1 MRAIS
6 KAIFLFAIG
15 ALTFTSCT
23 TETSSAE
30 NKKQE
35 ENRTFNEAPKA
46 TTVANNIEGY
56 RYNDQEKATI
66 QLFEKAKTSV
76 AFITTSNLQRDY
88 WTRDLQEIKSGT
100 GSAFVWDKEGHIVTN
115 YHVIKGADRA
125 TVTMSDQ
132 TTYQASLVGIAP
144 DKDLA
149 VLKIDAQRNEL
160 FPLPKGMSDNLKVG
174 QSTYA
179 IGNPFGLDQTLTT
192 GIISALGREIQSV
205 SGRPIKNVIQT
216 DAAINPGNSG
226 GPLLNSQGELI
237 GVNTAIYSPSGAYAG
252 IGFSIPVDEVSWVVP
267 DLINYGEIRR
277 PILGVELAT
286 KQITNQF
293 KIDGALVINVVPGSG
308 SARAGLLGTKRTR
321 SGEIS
326 WGDVIVGIEGKE
338 IKSNYDLLEVL
349 ETFKPGD
356 RVRVEAY
363 RGNDLKRFEVELGSS
378 K

>member
-1 MRAIS
+1 MRSIS
-6 KAIFLFAIG
+6 EVIILFAIG
-15 ALTFTSCT
+15 ILIFSSCT
-23 TETSSAE
+23 TETSTAE
-30 NKKQE
+30 KQE
-35 ENRTFNEAPKA
+35 ETRTYNETPSA
-46 TTVANNIEGY
+46 TKVANNFEGY
-56 RYNDQEKATI
+56 RYTDQEKATI
-66 QLFEKAKTSV
+66 QLFENAKTSV

-88 WTRDLQEIKSGT
+88 WSRDLQEIKSGT

-125 TVTMSDQ
+125 TVTMCDQ
-132 TTYQASLVGIAP
+132 STYQASLVGVAP

-149 VLKIDAQRNEL
+149 VLKIEAPRNVL
-160 FPLPKGMSDNLKVG
+160 FPIPKGMSENLKVG

-226 GPLLNSQGELI
+226 GPLLNSQGQLI

-286 KQITNQF
+286 KQITSQF

-308 SARAGLLGTKRTR
+308 SARAGLLGTTRGR
-321 SGEIS
+321 SGEIN

-338 IKSNYDLLEVL
+338 VKSNYDLLEVL

-363 RGNDLKRFEVELGSS
+363 RGNNLKRFEVELGSS

>member
-1 MRAIS
+1 MRAILPIFLL
-6 KAIFLFAIG
+6 AIFAIQ
-15 ALTFTSCT
+15 FSSCT
-23 TETSSAE
+23 SETSPVE
-30 NKKQE
+30 NNTDRKE
-35 ENRTFNEAPKA
+35 ITYNEAPTAQK
-46 TTVANNIEGY
+46 VAHNQEGY
-56 RYNDQEKATI
+56 RYTNEERATI
-66 QLFEKAKTSV
+66 ELFEKAKTSV

-149 VLKIDAQRNEL
+149 VLKIDAPRNEL
-160 FPLPKGMSDNLKVG
+160 YPLPKGMSDNLKVG

-252 IGFSIPVDEVSWVVP
+252 IGFSIPVDEVAWVVP

-286 KQITNQF
+286 KQLTRQF
-293 KIDGALVINVVPGSG
+293 KIDGALVINVAPGSG
-308 SARAGLLGTKRTR
+308 SAKAGLTGTKRMR

-326 WGDVIVGIEGKE
+326 WGDIIVGIEGKE
-338 IKSNYDLLEVL
+338 IKSNYDLLEAL

-356 RVRVEAY
+356 RVNVEAY
-363 RGNDLKRFEVELGSS
+363 RGNTLKRFVVELGSS